1 MTELMDPISIL
12 KKALKKEQASYR
24 FYDDLLKQY
33 KSIEILRETIE
44 QLRDEEYSH
53 IKMIENQITKVGF
66 G

>member
-53 IKMIENQITKVGF
+53 IKMIENQITKVGL